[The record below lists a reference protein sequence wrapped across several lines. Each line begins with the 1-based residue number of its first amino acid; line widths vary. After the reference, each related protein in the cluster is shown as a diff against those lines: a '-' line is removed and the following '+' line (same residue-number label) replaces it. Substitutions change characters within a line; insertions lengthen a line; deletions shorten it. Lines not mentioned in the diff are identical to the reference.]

1 MKESLFESTM
11 RRTKEIIQKNGSIRS
26 VAEKLETNPSTI
38 TRWFAEEGRAP
49 RFDALAKIFEFF
61 SVEIVFPG
69 ENQKRDEVRQ
79 LEERIEALLKDLHS
93 TEKER
98 DALKAQVEILK
109 EIIRPAQPTLNEE
122 PKEKS
127 A

>member
-1 MKESLFESTM
+1 M

-79 LEERIEALLKDLHS
+79 LEEKIEALLNS

>member
-79 LEERIEALLKDLHS
+79 LEEKIEALLKDLHS

-98 DALKAQVEILK
+98 DAQVEILK

>member
-49 RFDALAKIFEFF
+49 RFDALAKIF
-61 SVEIVFPG
+61 
-69 ENQKRDEVRQ
+69 
-79 LEERIEALLKDLHS
+79 
-93 TEKER
+93 
-98 DALKAQVEILK
+98 
-109 EIIRPAQPTLNEE
+109 
-122 PKEKS
+122 
-127 A
+127 

>member
-1 MKESLFESTM
+1 MEVSEVL
-11 RRTKEIIQKNGSIRS
+11 QKNW
-26 VAEKLETNPSTI
+26 KP
-38 TRWFAEEGRAP
+38 TRLRLLVGLPRKAAP
-49 RFDALAKIFEFF
+49 LALM
-61 SVEIVFPG
+61 PG

-79 LEERIEALLKDLHS
+79 LEEKIEALLKDLHS

>member
-61 SVEIVFPG
+61 SVEI
-69 ENQKRDEVRQ
+69 
-79 LEERIEALLKDLHS
+79 
-93 TEKER
+93 
-98 DALKAQVEILK
+98 LK